1 MTRTFEHLVAL
12 YKDIVLDSDASEGQL
27 LLDTQE
33 KCDILNDI
41 LPESGNFG
49 ISIESGE
56 IVLGETVLLN
66 VGPPRY
72 NLGKYYRKFSDFL
85 DNPKNRI
92 KEPKKYYISE
102 FKFYNKD
109 TIEPSLIKKYKVVLK
124 LIELLGESAAYLDEI
139 NSDLVFFDNSVLKI
153 PVSYDIENLNVLNTD
168 LVNRLFSMLTDD
180 MHREQKLTILGN
192 SVKSLCENT
201 PKSSSFKYLLIN
213 ILQLIENF
221 EKGYKVFVS
230 GFSYEKVVDQLRTA
244 KVEEMGK
251 IHKTFSD
258 IQNHILGIPVA
269 TVIVATQLKS
279 TEIFDGQAVINT
291 AIMFGSIIFFV
302 LVMLV
307 LSNQCQTLAA
317 IKEEIKH
324 KKNQIDREYS
334 TLSGD
339 VNGTFENLF
348 SRLKLQKIAIFFVAI
363 MMIIGVI
370 LTFSAY
376 LYFTRSASEELITI
390 GRCLIYFFRAPIS
403 FAMPY
408 LNKIF

>member
-139 NSDLVFFDNSVLKI
+139 NSDLVF
-153 PVSYDIENLNVLNTD
+153 
-168 LVNRLFSMLTDD
+168 
-180 MHREQKLTILGN
+180 
-192 SVKSLCENT
+192 
-201 PKSSSFKYLLIN
+201 
-213 ILQLIENF
+213 
-221 EKGYKVFVS
+221 
-230 GFSYEKVVDQLRTA
+230 
-244 KVEEMGK
+244 
-251 IHKTFSD
+251 
-258 IQNHILGIPVA
+258 
-269 TVIVATQLKS
+269 
-279 TEIFDGQAVINT
+279 
-291 AIMFGSIIFFV
+291 SIIPF
-302 LVMLV
+302 
-307 LSNQCQTLAA
+307 
-317 IKEEIKH
+317 
-324 KKNQIDREYS
+324 
-334 TLSGD
+334 
-339 VNGTFENLF
+339 
-348 SRLKLQKIAIFFVAI
+348 
-363 MMIIGVI
+363 
-370 LTFSAY
+370 
-376 LYFTRSASEELITI
+376 
-390 GRCLIYFFRAPIS
+390 
-403 FAMPY
+403 
-408 LNKIF
+408 